1 MAAMVAGT
9 ERDGQSRAGARSA
22 SRQNA
27 DGAKTSGSD
36 SIAPAAGVTLG
47 GRGLDPP
54 EKETIDALIPP
65 SLMLEQFEQFTQ
77 WLFGHVLG
85 WANIIQIPALVLTA
99 GIAWL
104 LCRPVRAWLTGRLNQ
119 VRTSSHHDW
128 LAQHHTWVIDRLIP
142 LITPIAWVTGLW
154 ISVSVAEQ
162 AGWPHEAAQIAIN
175 LVLAWLVIRLAADV
189 VPNAAL
195 AQLIAVLAWVVAAL
209 NIVHLLGPTLDL
221 LDRAAIV
228 IGGLRVSLLTVVKG
242 VLSLTVLLW
251 AATVGSALFE
261 RRMTRVSEITPRAR
275 VLLGKLLKTTL
286 VTLAVVLSLASVGV
300 DLSTFA
306 LFTGALGVGV
316 GLGLQRTVSNLF
328 SGIVLLLDKSIKP
341 GDVIEVGG
349 TYGWVSALG
358 ARYVAV
364 ETRDGT
370 EFLIP
375 NEDIV
380 THQVVNWSH
389 NDERVRLKIPIRV
402 PHDSDLDQV
411 MALMREA
418 AAVPSRV
425 LTSPLP
431 NVLIMAFG
439 ESAIE
444 LELRFWIADAQN
456 GVHNV
461 KSQVLYEIW
470 RLFQQQGIR
479 IPYPKRDLY
488 LRSSARSETSPEK
501 IGRSGA

>member
-1 MAAMVAGT
+1 MP
-9 ERDGQSRAGARSA
+9 
-22 SRQNA
+22 
-27 DGAKTSGSD
+27 TSLS
-36 SIAPAAGVTLG
+36 LG
-47 GRGLDPP
+47 EL
-54 EKETIDALIPP
+54 
-65 SLMLEQFEQFTQ
+65 EQFTQ
-77 WLFGHVLG
+77 WLFGDVLG

-104 LCRPVRAWLTGRLNQ
+104 LCRPIRAWLT
-119 VRTSSHHDW
+119 DW
-128 LAQHHTWVIDRLIP
+128 LNRVHVNHLDWLEQHRSWVIDRLIP
-142 LITPIAWVTGLW
+142 LVTPIAWVAGLW
-154 ISVSVAEQ
+154 ISVSVAQ
-162 AGWPHEAAQIAIN
+162 QVGWPDAVAHIAIN
-175 LVLAWLVIRLAADV
+175 LVLAWLVIRLAADL
-189 VPNAAL
+189 VPNAPL

-221 LDRAAIV
+221 LDRAAV
-228 IGGLRVSLLTVVKG
+228 LIGGLRVSLLTVVKG

-286 VTLAVVLSLASVGV
+286 VTLAVVVSLASIGV

-380 THQVVNWSH
+380 TQQVINWSH
-389 NDERVRLKIPIRV
+389 NDERVRLKIPVRV

-418 AAVPSRV
+418 ATVPPRV
-425 LTSPLP
+425 LASPSP
-431 NVLIMAFG
+431 TVLILTFG

-444 LELRFWIADAQN
+444 LEIRFWIADAQN

-488 LRSSARSETSPEK
+488 VRSSR
-501 IGRSGA
+501 

>member
-1 MAAMVAGT
+1 MLKWPQTA
-9 ERDGQSRAGARSA
+9 
-22 SRQNA
+22 
-27 DGAKTSGSD
+27 
-36 SIAPAAGVTLG
+36 G
-47 GRGLDPP
+47 GR
-54 EKETIDALIPP
+54 TIDAILLP
-65 SLMLEQFEQFTQ
+65 SLSLRDFEQFAQ
-77 WLFGHVLG
+77 WLFGDVLG
-85 WANIIQIPALVLTA
+85 WENIIQIPALLLTA

-104 LCRPVRAWLTGRLNQ
+104 LCRPIRAWLAASLNRVQ
-119 VRTSSHHDW
+119 ESTHLGWLEHHRP
-128 LAQHHTWVIDRLIP
+128 WVIDRLIP
-142 LITPIAWVTGLW
+142 LVTPIAWVTGLW
-154 ISVSVAEQ
+154 ISVSIAGQV
-162 AGWPHEAAQIAIN
+162 GWPHAVAEIAIN

-221 LDRAAIV
+221 LDRAAILV
-228 IGGLRVSLLTVVKG
+228 GGLRVSLLTVVKG

-251 AATVGSALFE
+251 AATVVSALFE

-286 VTLAVVLSLASVGV
+286 VILAVVLSLTSIGV

-341 GDVIEVGG
+341 GDVIDVGG
-349 TYGWVSALG
+349 TYGWVASLG

-375 NEDIV
+375 NEDII
-380 THQVVNWSH
+380 THQVINWSH
-389 NDERVRLKIPIRV
+389 NDDRVRLKIPLRV

-411 MALMREA
+411 MKLMLEA

-425 LTSPLP
+425 LASPSP

-461 KSQVLYEIW
+461 KSQILYGIW
-470 RLFQQQGIR
+470 QLFQQQGIQ

-488 LRSSARSETSPEK
+488 LHSSPARSRIDRT
-501 IGRSGA
+501 

>member
-1 MAAMVAGT
+1 LGTAA
-9 ERDGQSRAGARSA
+9 
-22 SRQNA
+22 
-27 DGAKTSGSD
+27 
-36 SIAPAAGVTLG
+36 
-47 GRGLDPP
+47 
-54 EKETIDALIPP
+54 
-65 SLMLEQFEQFTQ
+65 
-77 WLFGHVLG
+77 
-85 WANIIQIPALVLTA
+85 
-99 GIAWL
+99 IAWL
-104 LCRPVRAWLTGRLNQ
+104 LCRPVRAWLATWLNRVQ
-119 VRTSSHHDW
+119 KTNHFDW
-128 LAQHHTWVIDRLIP
+128 LEHHRPWVIERLIP
-142 LITPIAWVTGLW
+142 LVTPVAWVTGLW
-154 ISVSVAEQ
+154 ISVSIAEQ
-162 AGWPHEAAQIAIN
+162 VGWPHAVAQVAIN
-175 LVLAWLVIRLAADV
+175 LVLAWLVIRLVADV

-221 LDRAAIV
+221 LDHAAILV
-228 IGGLRVSLLTVVKG
+228 GGLRVSLLTVVKG
-242 VLSLTVLLW
+242 VLSLTILLW

-261 RRMTRVSEITPRAR
+261 RRMTRISDITPRAR

-286 VTLAVVLSLASVGV
+286 VTLAVVISLTSIGV

-341 GDVIEVGG
+341 GDVIDVGG
-349 TYGWVSALG
+349 TYGWVSSLG

-375 NEDIV
+375 NEDIIS
-380 THQVVNWSH
+380 HQVINWSH
-389 NDERVRLKIPIRV
+389 NDDRVRLKIPVRV

-411 MALMREA
+411 MKLMLEA
-418 AAVPSRV
+418 AAAPRRV
-425 LTSPLP
+425 LESPLP
-431 NVLIMAFG
+431 TVLIMAFG

-461 KSQVLYEIW
+461 KSEVLYGIW

-488 LRSSARSETSPEK
+488 LRSSSARSGTNR
-501 IGRSGA
+501 G

>member
-1 MAAMVAGT
+1 V
-9 ERDGQSRAGARSA
+9 
-22 SRQNA
+22 
-27 DGAKTSGSD
+27 
-36 SIAPAAGVTLG
+36 
-47 GRGLDPP
+47 
-54 EKETIDALIPP
+54 
-65 SLMLEQFEQFTQ
+65 
-77 WLFGHVLG
+77 
-85 WANIIQIPALVLTA
+85 
-99 GIAWL
+99 
-104 LCRPVRAWLTGRLNQ
+104 
-119 VRTSSHHDW
+119 
-128 LAQHHTWVIDRLIP
+128 
-142 LITPIAWVTGLW
+142 
-154 ISVSVAEQ
+154 
-162 AGWPHEAAQIAIN
+162 
-175 LVLAWLVIRLAADV
+175 
-189 VPNAAL
+189 L

-228 IGGLRVSLLTVVKG
+228 VGGLRVSLLTVVKG

-251 AATVGSALFE
+251 VATVGSELFE

-286 VTLAVVLSLASVGV
+286 ISLAFVLSLASIGV

-341 GDVIEVGG
+341 GDVIDVGG

-375 NEDIV
+375 NEDII
-380 THQVVNWSH
+380 THQVINWSH
-389 NDERVRLKIPIRV
+389 NDERVRLKIPVRV

-418 AAVPSRV
+418 AAVPERV
-425 LTSPLP
+425 LASPAP
-431 NVLIMAFG
+431 NVLIIAFG
-439 ESAIE
+439 ESAME

-461 KSQVLYEIW
+461 KSEVLYGIW
-470 RLFQQQGIR
+470 RLFQQEGIQ
-479 IPYPKRDLY
+479 IPHPKRDLY
-488 LRSSARSETSPEK
+488 LRTPSAPAEVNRV
-501 IGRSGA
+501 